1 MRMGETGT
9 LSEEQPAK
17 RRQRYPWLGLV
28 AFTLSLLSLL
38 AIPIGVAAMW
48 LMTPAPAPPPPPT
61 PTQRMQQIQQQS
73 GTLKDAAKE
82 AAKDAG
88 RSLVDGLRNRLEGN
102 DTPTSPSDA
111 EETDHLSIELDETVI
126 DVRNTPSGWQI
137 TILPPSNN
145 PTQPSNSPP
154 DWVAILTAILM
165 VGGSVLGIA
174 LGGVSVII
182 GEPARLGSLAASLG
196 VSVLT
201 FVLTVI
207 YWGLLIA
214 GFILAVLVI
223 CLAVLV
229 AAVTGVQVDIPSIDI
244 PSF

>member
-1 MRMGETGT
+1 
-9 LSEEQPAK
+9 
-17 RRQRYPWLGLV
+17 
-28 AFTLSLLSLL
+28 
-38 AIPIGVAAMW
+38 
-48 LMTPAPAPPPPPT
+48 
-61 PTQRMQQIQQQS
+61 MQQIQQQS